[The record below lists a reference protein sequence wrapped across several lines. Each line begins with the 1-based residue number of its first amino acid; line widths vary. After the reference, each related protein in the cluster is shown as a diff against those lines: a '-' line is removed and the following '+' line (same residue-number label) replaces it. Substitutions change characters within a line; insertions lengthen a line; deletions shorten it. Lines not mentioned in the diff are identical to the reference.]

1 MGKPLEFVEGVGM
14 KDIQQVLRQK
24 RAQYERLAREIEL
37 LQQAELTL
45 REVAPLLADEEETA
59 VLGEIGEDT
68 QANAAGAGAGAQAI
82 SPGVPVRATVPR
94 WP

>member
-1 MGKPLEFVEGVGM
+1 M

-24 RAQYERLAREIEL
+24 RAEHERLGREIEL

-45 REVAPLLADEEETA
+45 REVAPLLADDEEPS
-59 VLGEIGEDT
+59 VLSEIGEES
-68 QANAAGAGAGAQAI
+68 QASAAAAGASGAPAI
-82 SPGVPVRATVPR
+82 APVNPVRATVPR

>member
-1 MGKPLEFVEGVGM
+1 M

-24 RAQYERLAREIEL
+24 RAQHERLGREIEL

-45 REVAPLLADEEETA
+45 REVAPLLADDEEPA
-59 VLGEIGEDT
+59 VLSEIGEET
-68 QANAAGAGAGAQAI
+68 QANAATAGAAGAQAI
-82 SPGVPVRATVPR
+82 APANPVRATVPR

>member
-1 MGKPLEFVEGVGM
+1 M

-24 RAQYERLAREIEL
+24 RTEHERLGREIEL

-45 REVAPLLADEEETA
+45 REVAPLLADDEESA
-59 VLGEIGEDT
+59 VLSEIGEEN
-68 QANAAGAGAGAQAI
+68 QASAAAAGMAGAQAI
-82 SPGVPVRATVPR
+82 APPNPVRATVPR

>member
-1 MGKPLEFVEGVGM
+1 M

-24 RAQYERLAREIEL
+24 RAQHEKLAREIEL
-37 LQQAELTL
+37 LQAAEQTL

-59 VLGEIGEDT
+59 VLGEIGEDP
-68 QANAAGAGAGAQAI
+68 QAQAAAAGAGAQALT
-82 SPGVPVRATVPR
+82 PGAPVRATVPR

>member
-1 MGKPLEFVEGVGM
+1 M

-45 REVAPLLADEEETA
+45 REVAPLLADEEDTA

-68 QANAAGAGAGAQAI
+68 QANAAAAGAGAQAI
-82 SPGVPVRATVPR
+82 APGVPVRATVPR

>member
-1 MGKPLEFVEGVGM
+1 M

-45 REVAPLLADEEETA
+45 REVAPLLADEEDTA

-68 QANAAGAGAGAQAI
+68 QANAAGAAAGAQAI
-82 SPGVPVRATVPR
+82 APGVPVRATVPR

>member
-1 MGKPLEFVEGVGM
+1 M

-24 RAQYERLAREIEL
+24 RAEHERLGREIEL

-45 REVAPLLADEEETA
+45 REVAPLLADDEEPA
-59 VLGEIGEDT
+59 VLSEIGEES
-68 QANAAGAGAGAQAI
+68 QASAAAAGGSGAPAI
-82 SPGVPVRATVPR
+82 APANPVRATVPR

>member
-1 MGKPLEFVEGVGM
+1 M

-45 REVAPLLADEEETA
+45 REVAPLLADEEDTA
-59 VLGEIGEDT
+59 VLGEIGEET
-68 QANAAGAGAGAQAI
+68 QANAAAAGAQAI
-82 SPGVPVRATVPR
+82 APGVPLRATVPR

>member
-1 MGKPLEFVEGVGM
+1 M

-24 RAQYERLAREIEL
+24 RAQYEKLGREIEL

-45 REVAPLLADEEETA
+45 REVAPLLADEEEDEPA
-59 VLGEIGEDT
+59 VLGEITEEP
-68 QANAAGAGAGAQAI
+68 QARAAAAAAGAGAGANAI
-82 SPGVPVRATVPR
+82 APGVPVRATVPR